1 VGLDSDAIIGRRTVD
16 NEEVRAIV
24 GFFTR
29 DSDAER
35 FCGLRAGATEA
46 EVEQRFGEGCFPFP
60 GRATF
65 EGREVE
71 VTKVSRSGPVVL
83 GPTTYK
89 CLVEVLL
96 PVDPALGFP
105 QVDVRLVREG
115 YVMKEL
121 KAAAAELKTFFSGL
135 HGPKMRFLRDG
146 ARVEMWIEAGG
157 VKKADERVG
166 LTPCA
171 SLRVQASRRGK

>member
-1 VGLDSDAIIGRRTVD
+1 MD
-16 NEEVRAIV
+16 NEEVLAIV

-46 EVEQRFGEGCFPFP
+46 EIEQRFGEGCFSFP
-60 GRATF
+60 AQATF
-65 EGREVE
+65 EGRLVD

-89 CLVEVLL
+89 CFVEVLL
-96 PVDPALGFP
+96 PEDPALGFP

-115 YVMKEL
+115 YVLKEL
-121 KAAAAELKTFFSGL
+121 KAAVAELKTFFSGL

-146 ARVEMWIEAGG
+146 AKVEMWIEAGG

-166 LTPCA
+166 LTPSA
-171 SLRVQASRRGK
+171 FLRCQASRRGK